1 MNMKRIFKIMISNIK
16 SMISPSIIRINRIS
30 ILIIYSE
37 GATIINLRVPIGRL
51 LNESIVDRIHLVNGN
66 RYTDIRRSYTTQT
79 SFEMSVHLVFNRNNM
94 LVTLSV

>member
-1 MNMKRIFKIMISNIK
+1 
-16 SMISPSIIRINRIS
+16 MISPSIIRINRIS
-30 ILIIYSE
+30 ILVINSE

-66 RYTDIRRSYTTQT
+66 RYTDIRRSNTTQT